1 MNLNGAGKMIETEW
15 KNLPKRFSFAQLD
28 EFVIMPNHIH
38 GIIILTDR
46 GQKSENNIS
55 NSRGEPRV
63 RPVSVHHNRDWP
75 DSWHCQK
82 PGEYKI
88 RPYRFRPRGTLA
100 GSLGRVIQAF
110 KSVPHVNISL
120 VSAIATG
127 HRFEASYGSVAIT
140 SMLSETQVN

>member
-1 MNLNGAGKMIETEW
+1 MLEASW
-15 KNLPKRFSFAQLD
+15 KAIPDRFSFAQLD

-63 RPVSVHHNRDWP
+63 RPVSVHQNRDWP

-82 PGEYKI
+82 QGEYKI

-110 KSVPHVNISL
+110 KSFPHVNMSL
-120 VSAIATG
+120 VSAIVTG
-127 HRFEASYGSVAIT
+127 RRFEAGYGNVAIT
-140 SMLSETQVN
+140 NMLSETRMN